1 MTLAHPSL
9 NLTGRRKGKTKF
21 KSAADA
27 QRSRELDRDWEAL
40 QKRWGVAA
48 DDRKRDRALKAE
60 TLTYTLGAPAGR
72 ETKQIPSRDTGHSGP
87 ISSKQIPRYTGT
99 KILGIGTLHKSNG
112 VPIFSEEEAV
122 DIATMR
128 RG

>member
-1 MTLAHPSL
+1 MSLAHVSL
-9 NLTGRRKGKTKF
+9 NLTGRRKGKVKF

-27 QRSRELDRDWEAL
+27 QRARELDREWDAL
-40 QKRWGVAA
+40 QKKWGVTQE
-48 DDRKRDRALKAE
+48 DKKRSRAMKAE
-60 TLTYTLGAPAGR
+60 TLTYSLGAPVGR
-72 ETKQIPSRDTGHSGP
+72 ETRHIPSRDTGHTGP
-87 ISSKQIPRYTGT
+87 ISSKQIPKYTGT

>member
-1 MTLAHPSL
+1 MTLAHPALS
-9 NLTGRRKGKTKF
+9 TVGRRKGRVKF

-27 QRSRELDRDWEAL
+27 QRARELDRDWAAL
-40 QKRWGVAA
+40 QAKHGVTQEDKR
-48 DDRKRDRALKAE
+48 RSRAMKAE
-60 TLTYTLGAPAGR
+60 TLSYSLGAPAGR
-72 ETKQIPSRDTGHSGP
+72 ETRYIPSRDTGHLGTVST
-87 ISSKQIPRYTGT
+87 KQIPRYTGT

>member
-1 MTLAHPSL
+1 MSLAHPSL
-9 NLTGRRKGKTKF
+9 NLTGRRRGKTKF

-27 QRSRELDRDWEAL
+27 QRARELDRDWTAL
-40 QKRWGVAA
+40 QAKWGITKESKRS
-48 DDRKRDRALKAE
+48 RPE
-60 TLTYTLGAPAGR
+60 PLTYSLSVPAGR
-72 ETKQIPSRDTGHSGP
+72 TTTNHIPSRDTGHAGTV
-87 ISSKQIPRYTGT
+87 SSKQIPKYTGT

-112 VPIFSEEEAV
+112 VPIFSVEEAV